1 MPSATTHKTTASP
14 SALMTSLAC
23 SRIALPSLTHSMKLT
38 ISQADLNAA
47 LRTIA
52 RAIPTR
58 ATHPILTGVLLTAS
72 DGSLQLTGYD
82 LDLGIE
88 TTITAATDTPGS
100 TVVPYRLLSDIVSRL
115 DGADAITL
123 AVDGARVTLTAAA
136 GSYSLSVATADDY
149 PDLPVVTTTANALV
163 DLTAALGA
171 VLPACST
178 DAAKQLLTGVHITAD
193 GTTLRLEATDGHRL
207 CIRTMRSDLPVID
220 CTIPSR
226 TLQLVRQPVAIAID
240 KAHASLTL
248 PDGTRIISRILDG
261 TYPNAAALVPSS
273 FKASLAADR
282 SQLLH
287 ALERVA
293 VIADQHNSVVKLEA
307 SSKAIKVSAEAE
319 TNSGVE
325 SIAATGKLPTLAANV
340 HYLIDGLKAFDDDTI
355 TINANEPTT
364 PLVMAGADASQ
375 TYLVMPVQVR
385 S

>member
-1 MPSATTHKTTASP
+1 
-14 SALMTSLAC
+14 
-23 SRIALPSLTHSMKLT
+23 MKLT

-52 RAIPTR
+52 RAIPAR
-58 ATHPILTGVLLTAS
+58 ATHPILTGALLTAT

-82 LDLGIE
+82 LDIGIE
-88 TTITAATDTPGS
+88 TTIAAATATPGS

-123 AVDGARVTLTAAA
+123 AVDGARLTLTAAA

-149 PDLPVVTTTANALV
+149 PDLPAVAATANALV
-163 DLTAALGA
+163 DLTAALAA

-207 CIRTMRSDLPVID
+207 CIRTMGSDLPAID
-220 CTIPSR
+220 CTIPAR

-261 TYPNAAALVPSS
+261 TYPNAAALVPAS
-273 FKASLAADR
+273 FKASLTADR

-293 VIADQHNSVVKLEA
+293 VIADVVKLEA
-307 SSKAIKVSAEAE
+307 SGKAIKVSAEAE
-319 TNSGVE
+319 TNSGIE
-325 SIAATGKLPTLAANV
+325 SIAATGKLPALAANV

-355 TINANEPTT
+355 VINANEPTT
-364 PLVMAGADASQ
+364 PLVITGADASQ